1 MFKFIRKIFK
11 ALNSSGKSWQLSL
24 AIVLAMFAGF
34 LPSSTL
40 ILLDIFLL
48 ALVLNLNFGLFLLF
62 TVIFSGFGY
71 LFDPLFDSFGYLV
84 LTNESLNGFFT
95 TLYNSAIFRWSS
107 FNYTLVTGSL
117 IVSTLLALPA
127 FFILNKIILVYRV
140 QIGEKLNTWKLTKW
154 MKLFNE
160 EAKSSSLFRWWG
172 LGVFGGLA
180 ALIIVFFLLLFDP
193 IVKLS
198 IEKGLSC
205 ALQTQVS
212 LKDFSSSL
220 RNLSV
225 RALGLEVADKDKL
238 SHNAVEVEE
247 ISFDLGF
254 AALLQ
259 KKVMIEK
266 LKVNAVAFDVKRLK
280 AAQAYTHKEEDK
292 KETKESKAKESQKSS
307 FVLPNVD
314 DILAKEELKSVE
326 QAQKLRADIKT
337 TQDKWKKVSAELK
350 NADDASQIKADAKRL
365 ETRLKGADIKKII
378 SAKKD
383 IDALKSKIK
392 KAKQRYSSLQSEFN
406 ADQKRLQKQINE
418 LKDLPKADIQRL
430 KDKYS
435 LNASGGANL
444 VSTLI
449 GNKVGSYMHSAL
461 KYYEMIKPYLNNDAK
476 AKEVEEIK
484 PPRGEGRWVQY
495 ANLSNIPQLLI
506 KAADVNVKLQSDE
519 ININIKD
526 ISSNQKLY
534 GKPMVAHADSK
545 GRSYKDIR
553 ADLIDDRRQ
562 QKAKTD
568 FELRI
573 RALKTDAYDMG
584 SIGMKNIITDGTFKG
599 QIIDK
604 IISAKSNIKVLK
616 VKLQMP
622 SQKLM
627 NDILQGISSFN
638 VDLSLKG
645 EIAKPS
651 ISVQSDL
658 DKQLSKGLKSM
669 ASKEAKKFEEELR
682 AGVMKK
688 TAGLTK
694 GMSADLGDTGSIL
707 NSKQDALSGINTSFS
722 SSSKSLKG
730 ILPF

>member
-1 MFKFIRKIFK
+1 MFNFVRKIFK
-11 ALNSSGKSWQLSL
+11 ALNSSGKAWQLSL

-34 LPSSTL
+34 LPAKAF
-40 ILLDIFLL
+40 ILFIIFFL

-62 TVIFSGFGY
+62 TVIFSGIGY
-71 LFDPLFDSFGYLV
+71 LFDPLFDSLGYAI

-117 IVSTLLALPA
+117 IVSILLALPL
-127 FFILNKIILVYRV
+127 FFILNKLILVYRV
-140 QIGEKLNTWKLTKW
+140 QLGERLNTWKLTKW

-160 EAKSSSLFRWWG
+160 EAKDSSVFRWWG

-180 ALIIVFFLLLFDP
+180 ALILLLFLLLFDP
-193 IVKLS
+193 LAKMA

-205 ALQTQVS
+205 TLQTQVT

-225 RALGLEVADKDKL
+225 KALRLEIADKDKL
-238 SHNAVEVEE
+238 SHNAVQVEE

-259 KKVMIEK
+259 KKAMIEK
-266 LKVNAVAFDVKRLK
+266 LKLNAVAFDVKRAE
-280 AAQAYTHKEEDK
+280 AAQAYTHQEEDK
-292 KETKESKAKESQKSS
+292 KEAKESKVDESQKSY

-314 DILAKEELKSVE
+314 DILEKEELKSVVE
-326 QAQKLRADIKT
+326 AQKLRADIKAT
-337 TQDKWKKVSAELK
+337 EDKWKKVSVELK
-350 NADDASQIKADAKRL
+350 KADDVSQIKSDSKRL
-365 ETRLKGADIKKII
+365 ETQLKGADIKKII

-383 IDALKSKIK
+383 IDALKSKIEK
-392 KAKQRYSSLQSEFN
+392 TKQRYSSLKTEFY
-406 ADQKRLQKQINE
+406 ADQQRLQRQIRE
-418 LKDLPKADIQRL
+418 LENLPKEDIQRL
-430 KDKYS
+430 KNKYS

-461 KYYEMIKPYLNNDAK
+461 KYYEMIKPYLKNDAK
-476 AKEVEEIK
+476 TKEVEEIK
-484 PPRGEGRWVQY
+484 PPRGEGRWVKY
-495 ANLSNIPQLLI
+495 TNLSTIPQLLI
-506 KAADVNVKLQSDE
+506 KVADVNVKLQNDE

-534 GKPMVAHADSK
+534 GKPLVAHADSK
-545 GRSYKDIR
+545 GRSYKDMR
-553 ADLIDDRRQ
+553 ADLVDDRRQ

-568 FELRI
+568 FDLRI
-573 RALKTDAYDMG
+573 RALKTDAYSIG

-599 QIIDK
+599 EIIDK

-627 NDILQGISSFN
+627 NDILQGVSSFN

-645 EIAKPS
+645 EIEKPS
-651 ISVQSDL
+651 ISVKSDL

-669 ASKEAKKFEEELR
+669 ASKEAKKFEKELE

-688 TAGLTK
+688 TAGLSR
-694 GMSADLGDTGSIL
+694 GMNTDLGDTGSIL
-707 NSKQDALSGINTSFS
+707 NSKQEALSGINTNFS